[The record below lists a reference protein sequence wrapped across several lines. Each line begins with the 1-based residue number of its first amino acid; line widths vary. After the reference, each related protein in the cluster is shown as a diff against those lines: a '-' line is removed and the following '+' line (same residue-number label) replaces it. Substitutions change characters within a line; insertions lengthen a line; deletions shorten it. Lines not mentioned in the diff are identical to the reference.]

1 MDEDGLLSLIRA
13 APAPSHPV
21 QKAPTVQAVV
31 EHPEGP
37 NSGQYNKG
45 ILY

>member
-13 APAPSHPV
+13 APASSHPV
-21 QKAPTVQAVV
+21 QKAAAVQMAV

-37 NSGQYNKG
+37 TSGQSSKG
-45 ILY
+45 TL